1 MAVTHQDYTG
11 DGSTAAYNITAF
23 DFLDTGDVFVSVAGE
38 TKTVNTDYTV
48 SGTTLTF
55 KSGKIPA
62 NNAAIRIFRDTNV
75 DSARH
80 TYQAGSSVKAGD
92 LNDNHKQF
100 LYKLQELGAVTTSTE
115 GIALTTGDKND
126 IKVVSAT
133 DWVIRPGVVEA
144 AMLAAGAIGSATIE
158 PGAVDT
164 TELAGD
170 AVTGDK
176 IEDDAVDSEHYKD
189 GSIDHAHLGPDC
201 VEGDNIA
208 DGAVG
213 QEHIEE
219 NSIGSTQMKDD
230 AIGVA
235 ELSAT
240 GTASASTVLHGDNR
254 WGLPGPVVGWGSA
267 LTTTSVTG
275 SNATW
280 VDTGLTINY
289 TPKSDSSTIHV
300 TGFIHMYGSAKEDT
314 SGDHEGTFQLRLQ
327 VQPSGGSE
335 STVGEQVK
343 GTFGRGIDGT
353 YNHKTTKKEWQFAF
367 HEKYGNSSTT
377 VKTFHIEFREQENS
391 VMEICKNTGHSF
403 INVMEVV

>member
-1 MAVTHQDYTG
+1 M
-11 DGSTAAYNITAF
+11 
-23 DFLDTGDVFVSVAGE
+23 
-38 TKTVNTDYTV
+38 
-48 SGTTLTF
+48 
-55 KSGKIPA
+55 
-62 NNAAIRIFRDTNV
+62 
-75 DSARH
+75 
-80 TYQAGSSVKAGD
+80 SSVKVTADSGGGTVS
-92 LNDNHKQF
+92 LK
-100 LYKLQELGAVTTSTE
+100 APSSTTSDADVELTLPVDDGSADQYLKTDGSGALSWATVSSVGGATGVDFDDGVRARFGASQDVQIYHDSGSNYVKLGVIGSTLKIE
-115 GIALTTGDKND
+115 GTAETLAVFKDDGTCELNYNNSKKFETT
-126 IKVVSAT
+126 S
-133 DWVIRPGVVEA
+133 
-144 AMLAAGAIGSATIE
+144 AGAT
-158 PGAVDT
+158 
-164 TELAGD
+164 
-170 AVTGDK
+170 VTGTLTATLADNS
-176 IEDDAVDSEHYKD
+176 INSDQYVD
-189 GSIDHAHLGPDC
+189 GSIDHVHLGPDC

-254 WGLPGPVVGWGSA
+254 WGLPGPVIGWGSA

-335 STVGEQVK
+335 STVGERVK